1 MIMQLSDAA
10 KLSCKVIPRYNHIY
24 VHFVLVIPRYKV
36 IHRYNKD
43 EMHVYEVIPRYNH
56 LVMNVHPI
64 PRYNPLYP
72 GIGKTMNDL
81 HIYCYT

>member
-43 EMHVYEVIPRYNH
+43 EIQVYQVI
-56 LVMNVHPI
+56 
-64 PRYNPLYP
+64 
-72 GIGKTMNDL
+72 T
-81 HIYCYT
+81 